1 MYESLKT
8 ICTIANKI
16 HADVTAIIIAEGI
29 KGNIVELMVTKNPKQ
44 GVKLEIRLLLMGEP
58 GSGKSTLLGVIKS
71 GENDN
76 GKGYSRT
83 KVFTHK
89 D

>member
-8 ICTIANKI
+8 ICTLANKI
-16 HADVTAIIIAEGI
+16 HANVTVVIAAEGL
-29 KGNIVELMVTKNPKQ
+29 KGNIVELMVTKDPQQ

-71 GENDN
+71 G
-76 GKGYSRT
+76 
-83 KVFTHK
+83 
-89 D
+89 

>member
-1 MYESLKT
+1 
-8 ICTIANKI
+8 
-16 HADVTAIIIAEGI
+16 
-29 KGNIVELMVTKNPKQ
+29 
-44 GVKLEIRLLLMGEP
+44 MGEP

-71 GENDN
+71 GEKDD